1 MAISTE
7 LENAKNL
14 LKSNEDYL
22 ISKLNQ
28 YGSYLSKD
36 NYHYNCFRCGS
47 KDNLSIEESNGNY
60 FITCFSINKG
70 SCDVKKWDIINLVMQ
85 MENISFNEAI
95 KMLCNEFGISLE
107 VNTNSKSNTT
117 PKAPKKEV
125 VEKEDINQEKDKP
138 EAELQIEDKPKE
150 KQDNANFILQA
161 HKNVDKTDYFHNR
174 GFSAELIDKYNLGY
188 IPNYSFMSKNGNNVK
203 VGDVAVIPYPGENY
217 YIMRLVNP
225 PKNFNKYKKLPGK
238 EPLFNL
244 KKLSKGNEP
253 IFITEGQFDC
263 LSLIEVGA
271 NAIGLNG
278 VGGVNKLLKAL
289 QGKQVHRPF
298 IIALDDDEAGEGAK
312 KVLEKGLNDLN
323 VYYYIFK
330 LPKDIE
336 GVKDPNDLLVKDK
349 NKLVE
354 LVDAATDEA
363 LKEFKEFKMA
373 QDVNKIYGDYTYSKD
388 SNVLFKVIERETKDG
403 PKTDF
408 IPIYDGDLR
417 ITGTSIDIDTDIE
430 NVILKS
436 KMTFEAES
444 QKEVEK
450 GILFGATS
458 KFTEALN
465 NKKGFRIKPDKRTQ
479 VFIQNYLYDQYAG
492 LEKDSYLKE
501 KYITSKLGF
510 VKNNNQNT
518 KIDTFVYP
526 DSQITLGDNVY
537 YREDG
542 IYNNIFKSNGTTKE
556 WIENILKPS
565 LASDN
570 MKVMLLGTFASI
582 LIEPL
587 GAHENFIIELSG
599 NTGTSKTTALNVC
612 ASVFGE
618 PTKYIT
624 DWRTTSTAA
633 ISKASEINVF
643 PLMLDD
649 TKKCDDK
656 KIISSLVYSLSSGR
670 DKARSD
676 VTGKARE
683 VKTFKNI
690 TLTCGEVPLHDYLTE
705 GRGALSRFIAL
716 EGGALEKSNANK
728 LIADQ
733 LNINTHKYY
742 GTIGFEFVKWL
753 VKKLK
758 DNDFM
763 SMTNDLYLTYM
774 QQLPLRANNEMAQ
787 RRCNHVALLKITGY
801 VLEDFF
807 GQDYFD
813 YENLIDN
820 LVKEINQNSK
830 EVDVIEAAYVG
841 VMEYCT
847 KNSFSFYKNQDAD
860 DNGEIHERPNIVG
873 QFKEGLYM
881 FYDKTD
887 LVKILEEY
895 GDATDI
901 LRNFR
906 DRNYLI
912 TNKGASQ
919 FAKTVKKL
927 TDKKPKKMYVVNP
940 GPYQEAIEK
949 EKELE
954 EQNKDVTENFI
965 EVEQVKLEEIPF

>member
-1 MAISTE
+1 MAIST
-7 LENAKNL
+7 
-14 LKSNEDYL
+14 LKSNKDYL

-28 YGSYLSKD
+28 YGSHVSNDKV
-36 NYHYNCFRCGS
+36 HYNCCFCNS
-47 KDNLSIEESNGNY
+47 SDAMSIKEESDGTY
-60 FITCFSINKG
+60 TYKCFSVG
-70 SCDVKKWDIINLVMQ
+70 CGEHGDIINLVMEK
-85 MENISFNEAI
+85 ENVDTKEAI
-95 KMLCNEFGISLE
+95 KMLCNEFGINNE
-107 VNTNSKSNTT
+107 VIHQSNAKEGYREVSEK
-117 PKAPKKEV
+117 PKNE
-125 VEKEDINQEKDKP
+125 EKDYT
-138 EAELQIEDKPKE
+138 
-150 KQDNANFILQA
+150 NFILQA
-161 HKNVDKTDYFHNR
+161 HKNINKTDYLLNR
-174 GFSAELIDKYNLGY
+174 GFSKETIDKYKLGY
-188 IPNYSFMSKNGNNVK
+188 IPNYSFKSKNGNDVSY
-203 VGDVAVIPYPGENY
+203 GDAIIIPYPGENY
-217 YIMRLVNP
+217 YILRWINP
-225 PKNFNKYKKLPGK
+225 PKDKKIAKYKKLPGK

-244 KKLSKGNEP
+244 KGLTPGTDP
-253 IFITEGQFDC
+253 IYIVEGQFDC
-263 LSLIEVGA
+263 LSFLEVGA
-271 NAIGLNG
+271 TCIGLNG
-278 VGGVNKLLKAL
+278 ATGINKLIKLLEKN
-289 QGKQVHRPF
+289 KVHRPF
-298 IIALDDDEAGEGAK
+298 IIALDNDEEGIKASEKLK
-312 KVLEKGLNDLN
+312 KQLDALDI
-323 VYYYIFK
+323 YSYSFK
-330 LPKDIE
+330 LPEGYKDANE
-336 GVKDPNDLLVKDK
+336 LLIKNK

-354 LVDAATDEA
+354 LVNAATDEA
-363 LKEFKEFKMA
+363 LKEFKEFKIK
-373 QDVNKIYGDYTYSKD
+373 QNLNKIYGNYTYDEKK
-388 SNVLFKVIERETKDG
+388 NILFKIIEGEKDG
-403 PKTDF
+403 EPTVDY

-417 ITGTSIDIDTDIE
+417 IIGTTVNIDTDIE
-430 NVILKS
+430 NIVLKS
-436 KMTFEAES
+436 KMIFEAK
-444 QKEVEK
+444 KEVEK
-450 GILFGATS
+450 GILLGSTN
-458 KFTEALN
+458 KFTEVLN
-465 NKKGFRIKPDKRTQ
+465 NEKGFRIKPNKRTQ
-479 VFIQNYLYDQYAG
+479 SDIQNYIYDQYAG
-492 LEKDSYLKE
+492 LEKDRILSE
-501 KYITSKLGF
+501 KYTTEKIGF
-510 VKNNNQNT
+510 IKSD
-518 KIDTFVYP
+518 KFDIDTFVYP
-526 DSQITLGDNVY
+526 DSAITLGDNLY

-716 EGGALEKSNANK
+716 EGGALEKSNQNK

-830 EVDVIEAAYVG
+830 EADVIEAAYIG

-847 KNSFSFYKNQDAD
+847 KNSIAFYKE
-860 DNGEIHERPNIVG
+860 GEQNDYGIITERPNTIG
-873 QFKEGLYM
+873 QYKDNLYM
-881 FYDKTD
+881 FYSKTD
-887 LVKILEEY
+887 LYKIIEEY
-895 GDATDI
+895 GDTTDI

-906 DRNYLI
+906 DRGYLVV
-912 TNKGASQ
+912 NKGSNH
-919 FAKTVKKL
+919 FAKSVAKL
-927 TDKKPKKMYVVNP
+927 TDKKVKRMYVINP

-954 EQNKDVTENFI
+954 EQNNQDINNFQ
-965 EVEQVKLEEIPF
+965 ETFDDMEIPF

>member
-1 MAISTE
+1 MAIST
-7 LENAKNL
+7 
-14 LKSNEDYL
+14 LKSNKDYL

-28 YGSYLSKD
+28 YGSHVSNDKV
-36 NYHYNCFRCGS
+36 HYNCCFCNS
-47 KDNLSIEESNGNY
+47 SDAMSIKEESDGTY
-60 FITCFSINKG
+60 TYKCFSIG
-70 SCDVKKWDIINLVMQ
+70 CGEHGDIINLVMEK
-85 MENISFNEAI
+85 ENVDTKEAI
-95 KMLCNEFGISLE
+95 KMLCNEFGINNE
-107 VNTNSKSNTT
+107 VIHQSNA
-117 PKAPKKEV
+117 KEGSREASEKPKKE
-125 VEKEDINQEKDKP
+125 EKDYT
-138 EAELQIEDKPKE
+138 
-150 KQDNANFILQA
+150 NFILQA
-161 HKNVDKTDYFHNR
+161 HKNIGKTDYLINR
-174 GFSAELIDKYNLGY
+174 GFSKETIDKYKLGY
-188 IPNYSFMSKNGNNVK
+188 IPNYSFKSKNGNDVSY
-203 VGDVAVIPYPGENY
+203 GDAIIIPYPGENY
-217 YIMRLVNP
+217 YILRWINP
-225 PKNFNKYKKLPGK
+225 PKDIAKYKKLSGT

-244 KKLSKGNEP
+244 KKIKPGIEP
-253 IFITEGQFDC
+253 IFITEGQLDC
-263 LSLIEVGA
+263 LSLIQIGA
-271 NAIGLNG
+271 TCIGLNG
-278 VGGVNKLLKAL
+278 VGGINKLIKLLKKNKE
-289 QGKQVHRPF
+289 QHRPF
-298 IIALDDDEAGEGAK
+298 IICLDEDGPGKDAK
-312 KVLEKGLNDLN
+312 EKLIKKLNELN
-323 VYYYIFK
+323 VYYYVFDF
-330 LPKDIE
+330 PKDIE
-336 GVKDPNDLLVKDK
+336 GVKDPNDLLAKNK
-349 NKLVE
+349 NKLIE

-363 LKEFKEFKMA
+363 LKGFKEFKIK
-373 QDVNKIYGDYTYSKD
+373 QNLNKIYGNYTYDEKK
-388 SNVLFKVIERETKDG
+388 NILFKIIEGEKDG
-403 PKTDF
+403 EPTVDY

-417 ITGTSIDIDTDIE
+417 IIGTTVNIDTDIE
-430 NVILKS
+430 NIVLKS
-436 KMTFEAES
+436 KMIFEAK
-444 QKEVEK
+444 KEVEK
-450 GILFGATS
+450 GILLGSTN
-458 KFTEALN
+458 KFTEVLN
-465 NKKGFRIKPDKRTQ
+465 NEKGFRIKPNKRTQ
-479 VFIQNYLYDQYAG
+479 SDIQNYIYDQYAG
-492 LEKDSYLKE
+492 LEKDRILAE
-501 KYITSKLGF
+501 KYTTEKIGF
-510 VKNNNQNT
+510 IKSD
-518 KIDTFVYP
+518 KFDIDTFVYP
-526 DSQITLGDNVY
+526 DSAITLGDNLY
-537 YREDG
+537 YIENG
-542 IYNNIFKSNGTTKE
+542 MYNNIFKSKGTVDE

-570 MKVMLLGTFASI
+570 MKIMLLGTFASI

-716 EGGALEKSNANK
+716 EGGALEKSNQNK

-742 GTIGFEFVKWL
+742 GTIGFKFVEWL

-758 DNDFM
+758 DIDFM

-774 QQLPLRANNEMAQ
+774 QQLPQKVDADNEMAQ
-787 RRCNHVALLKITGY
+787 RRCNHVAILKITGY
-801 VLEDFF
+801 VLESFL
-807 GQDYFD
+807 GQDYFN
-813 YENLIDN
+813 YEELIND

-830 EVDVIEAAYVG
+830 EVDIINAAYEG

-847 KNSFSFYKNQDAD
+847 KNSIAFYKE
-860 DNGEIHERPNIVG
+860 GEQNDYGIITERPNTIG
-873 QFKEGLYM
+873 QFKDNLYM

-927 TDKKPKKMYVVNP
+927 TDKKPKKMYVINP

-949 EKELE
+949 EKEKELE
-954 EQNKDVTENFI
+954 EQNKQNIQSQSSIQSHFM
-965 EVEQVKLEEIPF
+965 EVANYVEEEIPF